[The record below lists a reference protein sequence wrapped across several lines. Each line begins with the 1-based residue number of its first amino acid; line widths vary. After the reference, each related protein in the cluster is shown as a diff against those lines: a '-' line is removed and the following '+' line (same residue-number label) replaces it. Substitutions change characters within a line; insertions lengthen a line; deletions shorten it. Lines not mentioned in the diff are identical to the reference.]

1 MDYCANGNMPQ
12 ANGTINKHSW
22 QRTWNNFHMQTQ
34 FWNHEYRNEWCTE
47 QHMDVVDTYYMDT
60 SEQYIAQNVARQT
73 GWNAQWKFMEVFRM
87 ELATTVYGH
96 NVYSWNTWQWQC
108 VNAEWRPIYNED
120 ESNYT
125 RQAHGQHGTWQLESL
140 LCNASYDLM
149 NGYRPKLWVLNTTHD
164 SQRYVLHIHSMT
176 LIQAGNMFSL
186 SFTLQLERLLFET
199 IAVDTTTWTHAV
211 RWWL

>member
-22 QRTWNNFHMQTQ
+22 QRTWNNFHMQTHFLESWVPERMMHGTTHGCGWHLIHGHFGTVYSSDCRTTNWMECTMDDYGS
-34 FWNHEYRNEWCTE
+34 FW
-47 QHMDVVDTYYMDT
+47 
-60 SEQYIAQNVARQT
+60 
-73 GWNAQWKFMEVFRM
+73 M

-96 NVYSWNTWQWQC
+96 DVYSRNTWQWQC
-108 VNAEWRPIYNED
+108 VNAEWRHIYNED

-149 NGYRPKLWVLNTTHD
+149 NGYGPKLWVLNTTHD
-164 SQRYVLHIHSMT
+164 SQRYVLHIHSTT

-186 SFTLQLERLLFET
+186 SFTLRLERLLFET
-199 IAVDTTTWTHAV
+199 IVVDATTWTHTV
-211 RWWL
+211 WWWL